1 MKSNYRKIGD
11 FIQLVDERNK
21 DLKVTKLLGLSI
33 SKQFIPSVANTI
45 GTNMKNYKIIR
56 KNQFACSTMQVRRD
70 KKMPIA
76 LLQDFEEAIISQAYP
91 VFKIIDETILN
102 SEYLMMWFSRSE
114 FDRHACFLAIGG
126 VRGSLEWEDF
136 LEMPIPVPSIEKQ
149 HEIVKEYNTVA
160 NRITLNETIN
170 KKLEDT
176 AQALYKHWFVDF
188 EFPNKQGKPYKSN
201 GGKMVFNEELDL
213 EIPLGWENN
222 KLGNL
227 IESFSKSHNFIK
239 NELIFFNTSDI
250 LKGEFLHNNYSSI
263 FKMPGQ
269 AKKSIKKGDILYSEI
284 RPKNK
289 RFALVRIESEDY
301 VVSTKLMVLRRISEN
316 ISVYRLYH
324 FLTSDNFIE
333 ILQQSSEGRSGT
345 FPQITFELD
354 IEKKNI
360 LIANNNIEILWNDF
374 LTNFYLQTYSRKDE
388 NKLLHKFKNLLLS
401 KMSKVAI
408 EKETV
413 C

>member
-1 MKSNYRKIGD
+1 MNCKISEAKSNYRKIGD

-176 AQALYKHWFVDF
+176 AQALYKNWFVENEDKSSKVLKLSDVCNLITDGKHGDCKNEQNSGYYFISIKDLVNGDIIYKNARQIIKSDF
-188 EFPNKQGKPYKSN
+188 E
-201 GGKMVFNEELDL
+201 ETHRRT
-213 EIPLGWENN
+213 
-222 KLGNL
+222 NL
-227 IESFSKSHNFIK
+227 
-239 NELIFFNTSDI
+239 
-250 LKGEFLHNNYSSI
+250 
-263 FKMPGQ
+263 
-269 AKKSIKKGDILYSEI
+269 KKGDILMSNAGTIGRLAITKDLPETKQTTFQKSVAIIKPNKKLVLSYFLYSMLKYNIEEI
-284 RPKNK
+284 KELAGGSTQSNLLLGDLRNYEFLYPG
-289 RFALVRIESEDY
+289 FELVMNFEQKVIPIFQRIELNS
-301 VVSTKLMVLRRISEN
+301 KEN
-316 ISVYRLYH
+316 LALKSMR
-324 FLTSDNFIE
+324 
-333 ILQQSSEGRSGT
+333 
-345 FPQITFELD
+345 EL
-354 IEKKNI
+354 I
-360 LIANNNIEILWNDF
+360 
-374 LTNFYLQTYSRKDE
+374 
-388 NKLLHKFKNLLLS
+388 LS